1 MQWLLIQCAKHSRL
15 LIIAGLL
22 AGIGL
27 PRVAAAMT
35 PWLPHM
41 IAILL
46 VISAFRIGH
55 RAAFGAFSDLRWSL
69 PAVVTLQLAVP
80 IAMMVILSVLGLSET
95 PLALAIVLACAAPT
109 ITGGTSLAIILRQDP
124 ARMMQLLVLGT
135 SLFPVTIL
143 IVLSL
148 FPTQF
153 EIATL
158 LGTTLRAL
166 VVILGSAVVGFALR
180 HWLLPTA
187 TPKQIHAMDG
197 ASVLGFVIIVV
208 ALMAA
213 LGPMLRQDPATA
225 FGWIVAA
232 FILGFGLQAL
242 TVLVLHKSPL
252 RAVSGPLALAA
263 GNRNIAL
270 FLVSLPP
277 ETMAPIMIFVATWQ
291 LPMYLTAIL
300 LPKLYTLVPTHE

>member
-1 MQWLLIQCAKHSRL
+1 MQWLLIQCATYSRP
-15 LIIAGLL
+15 LIIIGLL
-22 AGIGL
+22 AGVSL
-27 PRVAAAMT
+27 PSVAAAMS

-41 IAILL
+41 IAVLL

-55 RAAFGAFSDLRWSL
+55 RAAFGAFSDLWWSL
-69 PAVVTLQLAVP
+69 PAVLTVQLILP
-80 IAMMVILSVLGLSET
+80 LIVILLVSAIGVSDT
-95 PLALAIVLACAAPT
+95 PLALAFVLACAAPT
-109 ITGGTSLAIILRQDP
+109 ISGGASLAIILRQDP

-135 SLFPVTIL
+135 TVFPMTIL

-153 EIATL
+153 DTATL
-158 LGTTLRAL
+158 LAATVRAL
-166 VVILGSAVVGFALR
+166 VVILGSAAVGFALR
-180 HWLLPTA
+180 HWTLRNPSQR
-187 TPKQIHAMDG
+187 QIQAMDG
-197 ASVLGFVIIVV
+197 ASVLAFVIIVV

-213 LGPMLRQDPATA
+213 LGPMLRTDPLTA
-225 FGWIVAA
+225 FAWILAA
-232 FILGFGLQAL
+232 FALGFGLQIL
-242 TVLVLHKSPL
+242 TVLCLRNSAL

-291 LPMYLTAIL
+291 LPMYLTPLL
-300 LPKLYTLVPTHE
+300 LPKLYALVPTHE